1 MELDRGFSRAW
12 SGTGGLYVGRGSG
25 VASRRAGQ
33 GSDGYDEAPARW
45 RAPTRRLGTARRRE
59 RGELERVEG
68 REAGAWL
75 DLL

>member
-1 MELDRGFSRAW
+1 M
-12 SGTGGLYVGRGSG
+12 
-25 VASRRAGQ
+25 
-33 GSDGYDEAPARW
+33 
-45 RAPTRRLGTARRRE
+45 RRLGTARRRE